1 MSHPSLFIDAL
12 QYNNWSEEILKQINQ
27 GGLSAVHVTICY
39 HEDFQEMV
47 QNVVDWNR
55 RFEDFSSL
63 IFLGRTAA
71 DVVKAQKEGR
81 TAIFFGF
88 QNCSPIEDNIGLVE
102 VCHQLGARFM
112 QLTYNNQSL
121 LGTGC
126 YEENDPGITRMGK
139 QVIKE
144 MNRVGLVVDMSHSA
158 ERSTLEAI
166 EISERPI
173 AITHAN
179 PTFWHPA
186 LRNKSNEVLK
196 ALGESGGML
205 GFSVYPHHL
214 KDGSDC
220 TLESFCNM
228 IADTAEIMGIKNIGI
243 GTDLCQNQPDSVVEW
258 MRNGTWTNDRDYGE
272 GSASFAGFPDQ
283 PEWFRDNRDFVNIAT
298 GLRSVGFSN
307 DDVDLVMGKNWLN
320 FSNPRLNL
328 YNKFMSSESVLIDI
342 ESDFMR
348 SPEKVMRLD
357 RMGSSFPTRLS
368 FMRTLIRRMSKENW
382 QFKRTLRKVDKDG
395 YGVSVYSAI
404 TPKRTY
410 SLIAFTQEIPAD
422 MRTDRV
428 IAEVWDATFSL
439 FDGVPTQED
448 IDYLAEN
455 TPFRK
460 VEDTGRVSLFWQEQI
475 KV

>member
-298 GLRSVGFSN
+298 GLHSVGFSN

-320 FSNPRLNL
+320 F
-328 YNKFMSSESVLIDI
+328 FE
-342 ESDFMR
+342 
-348 SPEKVMRLD
+348 
-357 RMGSSFPTRLS
+357 SSF
-368 FMRTLIRRMSKENW
+368 E
-382 QFKRTLRKVDKDG
+382 
-395 YGVSVYSAI
+395 
-404 TPKRTY
+404 
-410 SLIAFTQEIPAD
+410 SL
-422 MRTDRV
+422 
-428 IAEVWDATFSL
+428 
-439 FDGVPTQED
+439 
-448 IDYLAEN
+448 
-455 TPFRK
+455 
-460 VEDTGRVSLFWQEQI
+460 
-475 KV
+475 

>member
-1 MSHPSLFIDAL
+1 MRFNTIIGVRK
-12 QYNNWSEEILKQINQ
+12 YLKQINQ

-320 FSNPRLNL
+320 F
-328 YNKFMSSESVLIDI
+328 FE
-342 ESDFMR
+342 
-348 SPEKVMRLD
+348 
-357 RMGSSFPTRLS
+357 SSF
-368 FMRTLIRRMSKENW
+368 E
-382 QFKRTLRKVDKDG
+382 
-395 YGVSVYSAI
+395 
-404 TPKRTY
+404 
-410 SLIAFTQEIPAD
+410 SL
-422 MRTDRV
+422 
-428 IAEVWDATFSL
+428 
-439 FDGVPTQED
+439 
-448 IDYLAEN
+448 
-455 TPFRK
+455 
-460 VEDTGRVSLFWQEQI
+460 
-475 KV
+475 